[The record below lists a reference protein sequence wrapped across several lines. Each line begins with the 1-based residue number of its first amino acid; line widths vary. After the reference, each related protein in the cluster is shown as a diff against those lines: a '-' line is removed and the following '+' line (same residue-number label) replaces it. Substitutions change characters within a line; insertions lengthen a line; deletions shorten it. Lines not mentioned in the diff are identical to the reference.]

1 MRAKQSG
8 KALFPTLILML
19 FALCGYLYFP
29 ASQGEQTNR
38 STRTV
43 EVSVHEVVAEQRAIT
58 ANAIGS
64 ARANQAVDITSSHSD
79 YISDISFVDGQEVSR
94 GQKLAQ
100 LNNKEE
106 LLAVKELTI
115 NLKEQQRQLTRL
127 TELAKTQSAARS
139 QLDAQRSM
147 VDALTTQLQTTK
159 LKLSEMSIHAPFD
172 GVLGKRLVSIGSY
185 VKDNTPLTTLDDI
198 SIIKVDFQ
206 LPEKYLA
213 KLALGMTANVTSDAY
228 SGRAFLGQISHID
241 PRINEATRSI
251 QVTANF
257 NNTDHALRPGMLL
270 NVAVQLQQLDAL
282 MVPEK
287 SLIPRQDKHFVY
299 VVKDNKVQQQQITLL
314 NRFSGWVAVT
324 GVQAGEL
331 VVTEGTTKLRSGS
344 QVSVKG

>member
-1 MRAKQSG
+1 MRANQSG

-19 FALCGYLYFP
+19 IALCGYLYFP
-29 ASQGEQTNR
+29 ATQGEQSNR
-38 STRTV
+38 ASRAV
-43 EVSVHEVVAEQRAIT
+43 EVSVHTVTPQHRAVTAE
-58 ANAIGS
+58 AIGS

-79 YISDISFVDGQEVSR
+79 YISDILFSDGQSVTR

-139 QLDAQRSM
+139 QLDAQRST
-147 VDALTTQLQTTK
+147 VEALNTQLQATK
-159 LKLSEMSIHAPFD
+159 LKLSEMTIYAPFD

-198 SIIKVDFQ
+198 NTIKVDFQ

-213 KLALGMTANVTSDAY
+213 KLTLGMKTSVVSDAY
-228 SGRAFLGQISHID
+228 QQQLFWGHISHID
-241 PRINEATRSI
+241 PRIDESTRSI
-251 QVTANF
+251 QVTASFDNAE
-257 NNTDHALRPGMLL
+257 NHLRPGMLL
-270 NVAVQLQQLDAL
+270 NVAVQLQQVNAL

-299 VVKDNKVQQQQITLL
+299 IVEDNKVKQQQITLL
-314 NRFSGWVAVT
+314 NRFSGWVAVK
-324 GVQAGEL
+324 GIESGQL
-331 VVTEGTTKLRSGS
+331 VVTEGTTKIRSGS
-344 QVSVKG
+344 QVTVKG

>member
-1 MRAKQSG
+1 MRANQSG

-19 FALCGYLYFP
+19 IALCGYLYFP
-29 ASQGEQTNR
+29 ASQGEQSNR
-38 STRTV
+38 PNRAV
-43 EVSVHEVVAEQRAIT
+43 EVSVHEVITENRAIT
-58 ANAIGS
+58 AQAIGS
-64 ARANQAVDITSSHSD
+64 ARANQAIDITSSHSD
-79 YISDISFVDGQEVSR
+79 YISDILFIDGQTVSQ

-115 NLKEQQRQLTRL
+115 NLAEQQRQLSRL

-139 QLDAQRSM
+139 QLDAQRSS
-147 VDALTTQLQTTK
+147 VDALKTQLQTTK

-198 SIIKVDFQ
+198 GTIKVDFQ

-213 KLALGMTANVTSDAY
+213 KIALGMKARVTSDAY
-228 SGRAFLGQISHID
+228 KAQQFMGQISHID
-241 PRINEATRSI
+241 PRIDESTRSI
-251 QVTANF
+251 QVTASFDNSE
-257 NNTDHALRPGMLL
+257 HLLRPGMLL

-314 NRFSGWVAVT
+314 NRFPGWVAVT
-324 GVQAGEL
+324 GLNSGAL
-331 VVTEGTTKLRSGS
+331 VVTEGTTKIRSGS